1 MLLYVFHTS
10 FSKTI
15 LHTLVYARHVHELQ
29 TAKPWAGCG
38 GGGGCIR
45 EQKLTLSS
53 NFTLMRGGGGGV
65 TTKGA

>member
-10 FSKTI
+10 FSKT
-15 LHTLVYARHVHELQ
+15 TLVYVRHVHELQ
-29 TAKPWAGCG
+29 TAKPWAWRG

-53 NFTLMRGGGGGV
+53 NFALKRGGGGGGG
-65 TTKGA
+65 GA